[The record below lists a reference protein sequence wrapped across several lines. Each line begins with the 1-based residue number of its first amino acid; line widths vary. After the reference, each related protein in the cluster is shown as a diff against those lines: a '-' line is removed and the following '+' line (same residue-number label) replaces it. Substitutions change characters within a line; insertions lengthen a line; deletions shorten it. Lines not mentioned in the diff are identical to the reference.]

1 MPHSP
6 DLALPDAAHDIHRD
20 RRRAVAVYVGGVL
33 LMLVVLGT
41 LMLDQYRRDTRAAE
55 ERTAARADLVAEW
68 VTSTFSASEALLA
81 SVSARIEGNE
91 LPAELGGWLAALSD
105 ELPFLDRIS
114 VLDSQGRV
122 LVSSRDAYPP
132 GYALGGLPYHRD
144 LLQAPAGERLITP
157 LFWSHFVEEFRVVHA
172 QRLAG
177 GGIVSAEL
185 ELSAF
190 SHALDR
196 LSLAAGQSTAI
207 IDTQM
212 QLIARRP
219 VFGGEDPLEV
229 LGEQISEPLT
239 RAFIDSGQQRDSFR
253 TDSPLDGEDRYYT
266 MRRVG
271 ELPFVAVIG
280 EEVSTVLT
288 GWMHRLWLRLAIAA
302 TVIGLGGLV
311 LRHYL
316 NRLRLEA
323 EVRQRVAEREQARR
337 ESQSREARLQALVGS
352 IQDMIFVFDGTG
364 RFVFVHAPD
373 PSELLLDSRDLIG
386 RHYREALPVDL
397 AEQLAAAFAE
407 LRDGGKPVKYD
418 YRLEIGDKWRHFR
431 SVLSAL
437 GTRGPDAGGALA
449 VVRDVSE
456 ERATEAQLRIAAT
469 AFETHLGMLITDAE
483 GVILRVNDT
492 FTRITGYA
500 EEEVLGRNPRL
511 LSSGL
516 HDDAFYAGLWD
527 SVSRHGSWQGEIW
540 NRRRNG
546 EVFPEWLTIS
556 AVRNGEGELTHY
568 VATFSDLTER
578 KAAEQEIHQLAFFD
592 SLTGLPNRRLLMD
605 RLEGVLRDSYRNGRF
620 GALMFLDLDNFKQVN
635 DTLGH
640 HSGDQLLRS
649 VARRLGAVVRDTDTL
664 ARLGGDE
671 FALLLHDLGER
682 PEEVAVIAERV
693 AHKLLSA
700 LQAPVLLGGERL
712 MVTGSLGITLFRDHE
727 TSLDEVLQ
735 QADMALF
742 QAKAA
747 GRNTLSFFDP
757 EMQVRL
763 QARARLEADLRQA
776 LPREELHLHYQ
787 PQVTDSGEIRG
798 VEALLRWQHPRRGAV
813 SPGEFIPL
821 AEENR
826 LIVAIGA
833 WVLESACRQ
842 LAAWAAD
849 PARRHLTLAVNVS
862 PRQFR
867 EVDFVE
873 RVVAIL
879 DATRAPAERL
889 KLEVT
894 ESLFLEE
901 RDEARAKMLRL
912 RERGVRFSLD
922 DFGTGYSSLSYIKRL
937 PLDQLKIDQSFVRDL
952 LVDEASAAI
961 VASIIALARSLELE
975 VIAEGVETEA
985 QRDWLIAHECHA
997 FQGFLFSRPLPLEEL
1012 HLSKAC

>member
-6 DLALPDAAHDIHRD
+6 DLVLPDAELDIHRD
-20 RRRAVAVYVGGVL
+20 RRRAIAVYVGSVL
-33 LMLVVLGT
+33 LMLVVIGT
-41 LMLDQYRRDTRAAE
+41 LMLEQYRRDTRAAE

-68 VTSTFSASEALLA
+68 VTSTFSASEVLLA
-81 SVSARIEGNE
+81 SVAARIEDE
-91 LPAELGGWLAALSD
+91 APAELGGWLTALGD
-105 ELPFLDRIS
+105 EFPFLDKIS

-122 LVSSRDAYPP
+122 LVSSSDTYPP

-144 LLQAPAGERLITP
+144 LLQAPVGERLVTP

-190 SHALDR
+190 SRALDR
-196 LSLAAGQSTAI
+196 LGMAAGQSTAI

-239 RAFIDSGQQRDSFR
+239 RAFIDSGLQRDSFR
-253 TDSPLDGEDRYYT
+253 TASPLDGEERYYT

-288 GWMHRLWLRLAIAA
+288 GWMHRLWLRLVIAA

-323 EVRQRVAEREQARR
+323 EVRQRVAEREQARH

-373 PSELLLDSRDLIG
+373 PGELLLDSRELIG
-386 RHYREALPVDL
+386 RHYREALPGTL
-397 AEQLAAAFAE
+397 ADQLTAAFAE
-407 LRDGGKPVKYD
+407 LREGGGPVEVD
-418 YRLEIGDKWRHFR
+418 YRLEIHGEGRHFR
-431 SVLSAL
+431 SVLSTL
-437 GTRGPDAGGALA
+437 GTGGPDTGGALA
-449 VVRDVSE
+449 VVRDVTE

-483 GVILRVNDT
+483 GAILRVNDT

-527 SVSRHGSWQGEIW
+527 SVARHGSWQGEIW

-556 AVRNGEGELTHY
+556 AVRNAEVELTHY

-682 PEEVAVIAERV
+682 PEAVAVIAERV

-712 MVTGSLGITLFRDHE
+712 TVTGSLGITLCRDHE

-742 QAKAA
+742 QAKGA

-776 LPREELHLHYQ
+776 LPREEFHLHYQ
-787 PQVTDSGEIRG
+787 PQVTASGEILG
-798 VEALLRWQHPRRGAV
+798 VEALLRWQHPRRGIV

-867 EVDFVE
+867 EADFVE

-901 RDEARAKMLRL
+901 RDQARAKMLRL

-922 DFGTGYSSLSYIKRL
+922 DFGTGYSSLAYLKRL

-952 LVDEASAAI
+952 LGDETSAAI

-975 VIAEGVETEA
+975 VIAEGVETEG
-985 QRDWLIAHECHA
+985 QRDWLIAHGCQA
-997 FQGFLFSRPLPLEEL
+997 FQGYLFSRPLPLEQIP
-1012 HLSKAC
+1012 LSRIA